1 MVIKSREN
9 VIGAWFFLVGIV
21 LALIVGLVA
30 GNRINSVVLGVL
42 ALLGI
47 VLGFFVAE
55 KDVRTF
61 LLASVSLVVVS
72 YAGISGLVLSAALSG
87 IQIGEYVSSVLGAL
101 LVLFVPATII
111 VVIKTVFSIAK
122 S

>member
-9 VIGAWFFLVGIV
+9 IVGAWLFVVGIV
-21 LALIVGLVA
+21 LACVVGIVA
-30 GNRINSVVLGVL
+30 GNRINSYVLGVL
-42 ALLGI
+42 ATLGLI
-47 VLGFFVAE
+47 LGFFVAE
-55 KDVRTF
+55 KDVKTF

-72 YAGISGLVLSAALSG
+72 YAGISGLILSAALSG
-87 IQIGEYVSSVLGAL
+87 INIGEVLSGVLGAL

-111 VVIKTVFSIAK
+111 VVIKTVFSIAH